1 MRRAILVLS
10 ASVLITSFMPASAA
24 TGSALDPVPIP
35 GVGSLLE
42 LEVSSGFVFVGDQN
56 GTTIVVF
63 DHQLNLVG
71 TLTGL
76 VSLQDLMIKDDVMY
90 VTSHGADRIDVF
102 DLSTPF
108 PFMHTSIAT
117 APLVDP
123 NQVAWAGGELWVTGF
138 HDGLSA
144 IANVDQ
150 AGSVTV
156 HDGNYS
162 ALHIRSSATDPNAL
176 ILVSTMM
183 QRLSVAGGSP
193 VLQASSPLA
202 AIPSFAEWSAD
213 GQRFVISA
221 VGADLGAWEFDP
233 VSLTKTQAEYRTS
246 VFARAGAV
254 YPDSSRLVLAAD
266 RTDHQSGVE
275 LHVYRFSDGEK
286 ILRLLLDVNMPA
298 ADDGLRFSPDGSAMF
313 LLLGGGMGPA
323 LLALPGDPRQGE
335 ISIDAP
341 DAVPYGS
348 SVVVDLHLNA
358 ESDNRT
364 VRVYVRP
371 AGGDKELVADRSVGS
386 GGDLRVRLTDL
397 RADSTVTVE
406 WDGDGR
412 FLPLESKRIIRV
424 RSIIEAA
431 LLGGFDDAGRYRLF
445 RSGDHPA
452 FAVHVT
458 PNLQGTFVEFEL
470 QKFVDG
476 RWKRQDFLGFKLNRR
491 SEAAAIVTNP
501 KRGLRYRINAIVD
514 PTNELSASES
524 DWAYFRVV

>member
-1 MRRAILVLS
+1 M
-10 ASVLITSFMPASAA
+10 
-24 TGSALDPVPIP
+24 
-35 GVGSLLE
+35 
-42 LEVSSGFVFVGDQN
+42 
-56 GTTIVVF
+56 
-63 DHQLNLVG
+63 
-71 TLTGL
+71 
-76 VSLQDLMIKDDVMY
+76 
-90 VTSHGADRIDVF
+90 
-102 DLSTPF
+102 
-108 PFMHTSIAT
+108 
-117 APLVDP
+117 
-123 NQVAWAGGELWVTGF
+123 TGF

-348 SVVVDLHLNA
+348 SVVVDLPMNA

-364 VRVYVRP
+364 VRVCVRP

-406 WDGDGR
+406 WDGDGDSAAR
-412 FLPLESKRIIRV
+412 KQAHHPRPIDHRGRAPRRLRRRGTVSAL
-424 RSIIEAA
+424 SI
-431 LLGGFDDAGRYRLF
+431 
-445 RSGDHPA
+445 
-452 FAVHVT
+452 
-458 PNLQGTFVEFEL
+458 
-470 QKFVDG
+470 
-476 RWKRQDFLGFKLNRR
+476 RR
-491 SEAAAIVTNP
+491 SSGVRRPRDAQPAGHVRRNRAAEVRRWQVEAPGLPRIQTHRAARP
-501 KRGLRYRINAIVD
+501 RR
-514 PTNELSASES
+514 S
-524 DWAYFRVV
+524 